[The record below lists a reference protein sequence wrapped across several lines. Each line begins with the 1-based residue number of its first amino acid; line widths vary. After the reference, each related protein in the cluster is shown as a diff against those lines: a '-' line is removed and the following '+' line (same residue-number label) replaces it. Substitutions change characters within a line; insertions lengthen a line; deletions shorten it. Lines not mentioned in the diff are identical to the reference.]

1 MATLQLDVSPQQLL
15 QMIAQLGIADLET
28 IAYETSLLRARKI
41 APSLS
46 KDESELLRQ
55 ISATILIKQK
65 RERLHTLGAKMEAHT
80 ISDADRQ
87 ELIVLSDESERL
99 NAKRLTL
106 VSELAALRGLSFL
119 EAMTDLGLLNPHVA

>member
-65 RERLHTLGAKMEAHT
+65 RERLHTLGAKMEADT